1 MKLTLFLVASLLFA
15 SSAFSADFSKQSPS
29 TNVEVVPDYTD
40 QVKPYKE
47 FFNTIKNLK
56 GTLYKVQD
64 AGVKRIFEQL
74 AASLPVGKFKGI
86 YLVKFDDGSFTAVMF
101 NTAGDIFPA
110 TMIFGDA
117 SRFDRFVV
125 TFPDMN
131 SLDLIELGGTNI

>member
-1 MKLTLFLVASLLFA
+1 MKLTLLLAASLFFA
-15 SSAFSADFSKQSPS
+15 SPVLSADFSKQAPS
-29 TNVEVVPDYTD
+29 VNIDVVPNYMD
-40 QVKPYKE
+40 QTKPYKE
-47 FFNTIKNLK
+47 FFNTVINLK

-117 SRFDRFVV
+117 ARFAKF
-125 TFPDMN
+125 TEAFPDMK
-131 SLDLIELGGTNI
+131 SLDLILLGGTNI